1 MLLNRANVQ
10 TGEDVFIAAREFRR
24 DLSDEVN
31 AFRAQ
36 MRAFERRLIRL
47 MFILWIG
54 EIGVLLAFLPRGA
67 GTAR

>member
-54 EIGVLLAFLPRGA
+54 EIGVLLAFLFAFFRP
-67 GTAR
+67 

>member
-54 EIGVLLAFLPRGA
+54 EIGVLLAFLFAFFR
-67 GTAR
+67 R

>member
-1 MLLNRANVQ
+1 VQ

-54 EIGVLLAFLPRGA
+54 EIGVLLAFLFAFFRP
-67 GTAR
+67 

>member
-1 MLLNRANVQ
+1 MQ
-10 TGEDVFIAAREFRR
+10 TREDVFTAVSEFRP
-24 DLSDEVN
+24 DLSEEVN

-54 EIGVLLAFLPRGA
+54 QIGVLLAFLFAFFRP
-67 GTAR
+67 